1 MRKGFQRSDMET
13 LEEYFS
19 TRVSAFLDDTGLSP
33 TRFGRQALGDPN
45 LVRQIERGRS
55 LTLRSADRV
64 LAFISGFGRE
74 SGGARDP
81 PRRPRYRKPAPRA
94 KRAKRTRRNT
104 TMTKERTEPRTNP
117 AVRFVRLPE
126 VMARTGLSRS
136 TIYVRVAEGR
146 FPKPVPLGARSVG
159 WIESEL
165 DEWFSDRIA
174 ER

>member
-1 MRKGFQRSDMET
+1 MET

-33 TRFGRQALGDPN
+33 TALGRKALGDPN
-45 LVRQIERGRS
+45 LVRQIEGGRS

-81 PRRPRYRKPAPRA
+81 PRRPRYRKRAP
-94 KRAKRTRRNT
+94 RAKRTRRNT
-104 TMTKERTEPRTNP
+104 AMTKQRTEPRTNP

-126 VMARTGLSRS
+126 VMARTGLSRN

-174 ER
+174 

>member
-1 MRKGFQRSDMET
+1 MRAGFQRSDMET

-33 TRFGRQALGDPN
+33 TALGRKALGDPN
-45 LVRQIERGRS
+45 LVRQIEGGRS
-55 LTLRSADRV
+55 LTLRSPDRV

-81 PRRPRYRKPAPRA
+81 PSRPRYRKPAPRA
-94 KRAKRTRRNT
+94 NRTRRNT
-104 TMTKERTEPRTNP
+104 AMSEQQTAPRTNP

-165 DEWFSDRIA
+165 EEWVRDRIA